1 MAAERWPPPASLRC
15 SPWDVYQESAHP
27 AGGETPGRP
36 APARYGPWTP
46 GSGLRARPTALALG
60 LCGSPAGASSG
71 HSGAPVSL
79 SEKHWEGAVPRPPP
93 RMGPAIMHSGWKRAK
108 QPAGHPARRG
118 ARSLTRR
125 GDLRVSRARS
135 AGDSKTKPGL
145 QPRFC
150 HAAAGLVR
158 RFKLSEW
165 RAPRK
170 RNAAAEGTERE
181 VSAGAP
187 DAGLPRHSAQHPGRE
202 RLGHSAP
209 VDRARAPW
217 GACRPQE
224 RGFEAPRWRVCA
236 AV

>member
-15 SPWDVYQESAHP
+15 SPWSLRTQLGGRRPDVRLPLAV
-27 AGGETPGRP
+27 
-36 APARYGPWTP
+36 GPWTP

-79 SEKHWEGAVPRPPP
+79 SEKRWEGAVPRPPP
-93 RMGPAIMHSGWKRAK
+93 RMGPAIIEHSGWKRAK

-125 GDLRVSRARS
+125 GGLRVSRARS

-145 QPRFC
+145 QPRLSRSRGTGQ
-150 HAAAGLVR
+150 AVQALRVAGTPKAKCR
-158 RFKLSEW
+158 RRRD
-165 RAPRK
+165 RARGLG
-170 RNAAAEGTERE
+170 R
-181 VSAGAP
+181 SAGRRAAP
-187 DAGLPRHSAQHPGRE
+187 GTAPSTPG
-202 RLGHSAP
+202 GNAMGTAP
-209 VDRARAPW
+209 PVHRARAPW